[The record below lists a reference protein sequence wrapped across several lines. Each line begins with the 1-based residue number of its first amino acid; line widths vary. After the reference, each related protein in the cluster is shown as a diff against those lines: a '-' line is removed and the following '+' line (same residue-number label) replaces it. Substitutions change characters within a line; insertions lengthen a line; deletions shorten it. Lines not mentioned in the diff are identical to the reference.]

1 MKGVLRWFVRAT
13 TPVVWRI
20 ATAYSLRVDRH
31 CQPSGQHPLIVEDPP
46 EEARRNIPRSVHF
59 NTRSGRILVGANT
72 VFGEDVGVLTG
83 KHANVREARELG
95 VELHHVPEAG
105 RDIVIGR
112 GCYIGTGAI
121 IVGPVTIG
129 DHAVVGAGAVVTRD
143 VAAATFVGG
152 VPAKIIERLDG
163 H

>member
-1 MKGVLRWFVRAT
+1 MKEVLRWFVRAT

-20 ATAYSLRVDRH
+20 ATAYGLRVDRH

-46 EEARRNIPRSVHF
+46 EQARRNIPRSVHF
-59 NTRSGRILVGANT
+59 NTRSGRIFVGANT

-95 VELHHVPEAG
+95 VELHHVPETG

-112 GCYIGTGAI
+112 GCYIGSGAI

-152 VPAKIIERLDG
+152 VPAKLIDRLDG